1 MSLLELIVLLVIA
14 GIAGAVAE
22 FIVGFT
28 PGGFL
33 VSIILGVIG
42 AYIGSWLAHRL
53 HWPSIL
59 PITVGTQTIELV
71 WTILG
76 ALVLV
81 GLVSLLRGHHDPRR
95 RYRYARRRFY
105 RLSVA
110 GASAPGDPTVWCA
123 RNERSACHAY
133 WHTCA

>member
-1 MSLLELIVLLVIA
+1 MSLLELVVLLVIA

-22 FIVGFT
+22 FLVGFT

-42 AYIGSWLAHRL
+42 AYLGGWLARQL
-53 HWPSIL
+53 HLPSIL

-71 WTILG
+71 WTIVG

-81 GLVSLLRGHHDPRR
+81 GLLSLLRGYGYRRGYGYPRSGRRYFRR
-95 RYRYARRRFY
+95 RYY
-105 RLSVA
+105 R
-110 GASAPGDPTVWCA
+110 
-123 RNERSACHAY
+123 
-133 WHTCA
+133 

>member
-42 AYIGSWLAHRL
+42 AYIGRWLAQRL
-53 HWPSIL
+53 HLPMLL

-81 GLVSLLRGHHDPRR
+81 GLVSLLRGHHYPRR
-95 RYRYARRRFY
+95 RHRYTRRRLY
-105 RLSVA
+105 R
-110 GASAPGDPTVWCA
+110 
-123 RNERSACHAY
+123 
-133 WHTCA
+133 

>member
-1 MSLLELIVLLVIA
+1 MSLLELLVLLVIA
-14 GIAGAVAE
+14 GIAGAIAE
-22 FIVGFT
+22 FAVGFT

-42 AYIGSWLAHRL
+42 AYIGTWLAHRL
-53 HWPSIL
+53 HLPTIL

-81 GLVSLLRGHHDPRR
+81 GLVSLLRGRHYPRGGRRYFRRR
-95 RYRYARRRFY
+95 RYY
-105 RLSVA
+105 R
-110 GASAPGDPTVWCA
+110 
-123 RNERSACHAY
+123 
-133 WHTCA
+133 

>member
-1 MSLLELIVLLVIA
+1 MSLLELLVLLIIA
-14 GIAGAVAE
+14 GIAGVVAE
-22 FIVGFT
+22 FLLGFT

-42 AYIGSWLAHRL
+42 AYIGRWLAQQL
-53 HWPSIL
+53 NLPVLL

-81 GLVSLLRGHHDPRR
+81 GLFSLLRGRHYPRGGRRYFRR
-95 RYRYARRRFY
+95 RYY
-105 RLSVA
+105 RS
-110 GASAPGDPTVWCA
+110 
-123 RNERSACHAY
+123 
-133 WHTCA
+133 

>member
-22 FIVGFT
+22 FVVGFT

-33 VSIILGVIG
+33 VSVILGVIG

-53 HWPSIL
+53 HLPAIL

-81 GLVSLLRGHHDPRR
+81 GLMSLLRGRHYPRG
-95 RYRYARRRFY
+95 RRRFY
-105 RLSVA
+105 HR
-110 GASAPGDPTVWCA
+110 
-123 RNERSACHAY
+123 RYYR
-133 WHTCA
+133 

>member
-53 HWPSIL
+53 HLPSIL
-59 PITVGTQTIELV
+59 LITVGTQTIELV

-81 GLVSLLRGHHDPRR
+81 GLVSLLRGHHYPRH
-95 RYRYARRRFY
+95 RYRYPRRRFY
-105 RLSVA
+105 R
-110 GASAPGDPTVWCA
+110 
-123 RNERSACHAY
+123 
-133 WHTCA
+133 

>member
-1 MSLLELIVLLVIA
+1 VALFLLLLGVDEDPQVWTILEGGIPMSLLELIVLLVIA

-53 HWPSIL
+53 HLPQLL

-81 GLVSLLRGHHDPRR
+81 GLVSLLRGRHYPRR
-95 RYRYARRRFY
+95 RYTRRRLY
-105 RLSVA
+105 RY
-110 GASAPGDPTVWCA
+110 
-123 RNERSACHAY
+123 R
-133 WHTCA
+133 